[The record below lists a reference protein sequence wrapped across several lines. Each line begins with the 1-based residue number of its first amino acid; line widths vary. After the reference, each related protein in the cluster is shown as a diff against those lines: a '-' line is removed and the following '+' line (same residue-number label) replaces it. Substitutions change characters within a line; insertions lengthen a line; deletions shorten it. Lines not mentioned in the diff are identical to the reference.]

1 MAPARVGTTAAFT
14 GSSAASVAV
23 SASLPVPR
31 PARSAW
37 VLVVMCSAATVIAR
51 TTGSGWVVVILA
63 GITATVLVAMFTS
76 FVQLV
81 RVHLEVRMPRDAM
94 VGRSSIAILSL
105 TSHVGGVQARF
116 VDPTSEWMVAD
127 GPCRGE
133 AVVVPGRRGVFDKVE
148 LEVRCAAPLG
158 LVRWSRRIR
167 VGLLH
172 VMEVGPTPA
181 DVSFPE
187 AVFSGVGGEDESLR
201 GRSGE
206 NLVRSVRGYVH
217 GDPARLVHWASTAR
231 RGDLMVKEMEQPDR
245 PHLVLIVD
253 LRGPYDESEAAAS
266 RAAGIAIEA
275 LRAGIR
281 TTMLTAERS
290 GGAAGLVS
298 TQLEVSRRL
307 ARALATG
314 KPPAGPVDPGELV
327 MRIGVGQSGEAAP

>member
-1 MAPARVGTTAAFT
+1 MAA
-14 GSSAASVAV
+14 
-23 SASLPVPR
+23 PR

-37 VLVVMCSAATVIAR
+37 VLVVMCLAATVIAR

-63 GITATVLVAMFTS
+63 GITATGAVAMFTS
-76 FVQLV
+76 FVQLARV
-81 RVHLEVRMPRDAM
+81 RLEVTMPRDAV

-105 TSHVGGVQARF
+105 TSRVGGIQARF
-116 VDPTSEWMVAD
+116 VDPASEWLVAD

-133 AVVVPGRRGVFDKVE
+133 AVVVPGRRGIFDKVE

-158 LVRWSRRIR
+158 LVRWSRRVP
-167 VGLLH
+167 VGLPH
-172 VMEVGPTPA
+172 VMEVGPAPA

-187 AVFSGVGGEDESLR
+187 AVLSGAGGEDESLR

-206 NLVRSVRGYVH
+206 DLVRSVRGYVH

-231 RGDLMVKEMEQPDR
+231 RGELMVKEMEQPDR

-281 TTMLTAERS
+281 TTMLTADRS
-290 GGAAGLVS
+290 GGVEGPVT

-307 ARALATG
+307 ARAISTG
-314 KPPAGPVDPGELV
+314 RPPPSPIDPGALV
-327 MRIGVGQSGEAAP
+327 VLVDAGS